1 MLFGCFPRAR
11 ANKRTI
17 EGGRLR
23 RGANKPDR
31 SLELMALQPMM
42 VYVSSQISG
51 PHDAGLVVAGA
62 NFSVLIGHEGHVR
75 SLIRLNEV

>member
-1 MLFGCFPRAR
+1 MLFGCLPRAR
-11 ANKRTI
+11 ANKRTT

-23 RGANKPDR
+23 RGASKPDR
-31 SLELMALQPMM
+31 SLELMALQPMI

-51 PHDAGLVVAGA
+51 PHDAGLGVAGSI
-62 NFSVLIGHEGHVR
+62 FSALIGREGHVR